1 MKVTPYS
8 FKLPDLGEGT
18 VESEIVAW
26 RAGIG
31 DQVSSDQPLV
41 DMMTDKATIEITAPV
56 SGELISVAGEP
67 GDIIA
72 VGAELAVFATN
83 GEQPVRPAGG
93 PVATGGTPSS
103 PGSDNAHVP
112 ATGCRPIHGRQDE
125 EVSETPAP
133 APAPGRPQTSPAI
146 RRLARENNIDLSRVH
161 GTGPNGRITRADI
174 VACLDQSGGQSGE
187 DAGPGATGVR
197 EIRLQGLRRKT
208 AEQMAL
214 SASRIPHFSYVE
226 EVDVTELDRLRAA
239 PDKSARSRFGR
250 PKGARRG
257 CAREG
262 AHHKSARSRFG
273 RPKGARRG
281 CAREGAHHK
290 SARSRFGRRR
300 APAGGAPG
308 RAHITNLPGA
318 DLDVRRAPAGGAP
331 GRAHIT
337 ELTYLPF
344 FMQALVKVVKAFPQC
359 NAHFDDERQVI
370 RQFDPVH
377 IGIAVQTRDGLMAP
391 VIRHVE
397 TLDLWQC
404 ARALREA
411 ADKARNGSATREDLT
426 GSTITITSL
435 GALGGIVST
444 PIINYPE
451 VAIIG
456 INRIQ
461 QRQVLKDGAAT
472 ARLMMNLSSSFD
484 HRVVDGYDAARAIQ
498 ALKSYLESPA
508 TIFLPES

>member
-1 MKVTPYS
+1 MNMVSYS

-31 DQVSSDQPLV
+31 DQVSTDQPLV

-83 GEQPVRPAGG
+83 GEQPAGLDEG
-93 PVATGGTPSS
+93 EKGTEFNSV
-103 PGSDNAHVP
+103 PGES
-112 ATGCRPIHGRQDE
+112 
-125 EVSETPAP
+125 
-133 APAPGRPQTSPAI
+133 APAPGRPLTSPAI

-161 GTGPNGRITRADI
+161 GTGPNGRITRVDI
-174 VACLDQSGGQSGE
+174 DACLDQSGGQSGE
-187 DAGPGATGVR
+187 DAGPGAASVR

-208 AEQMAL
+208 AERMTL
-214 SASRIPHFSYVE
+214 SASRIPHFSFVE
-226 EVDVTELDRLRAA
+226 EVDVTELDRLR
-239 PDKSARSRFGR
+239 R
-250 PKGARRG
+250 
-257 CAREG
+257 
-262 AHHKSARSRFG
+262 HL
-273 RPKGARRG
+273 
-281 CAREGAHHK
+281 
-290 SARSRFGRRR
+290 
-300 APAGGAPG
+300 
-308 RAHITNLPGA
+308 TNLPGA
-318 DLDVRRAPAGGAP
+318 DLDTQSATAGDAP
-331 GRAHIT
+331 GMAHVT
-337 ELTYLPF
+337 KLTYLPF
-344 FMQALVKVVKAFPQC
+344 FMQALVKVVKTFPQC

-377 IGIAVQTRDGLMAP
+377 IGIAVQTGDGLMVP

-404 ARALREA
+404 SRALREA
-411 ADKARNGSATREDLT
+411 AEKARNGSATREDLT

-456 INRIQ
+456 INRTQ
-461 QRQVLKDGAAT
+461 QRQTVENTGVT
-472 ARLMMNLSSSFD
+472 TRLVMNISSSFD
-484 HRVVDGYDAARAIQ
+484 HRVVDGYDAARVLR

-508 TIFLPES
+508 TLFLPES

>member
-1 MKVTPYS
+1 MNVTPYS

-26 RAGIG
+26 RAGVG
-31 DQVSSDQPLV
+31 DFVSADQPLV
-41 DMMTDKATIEITAPV
+41 DMLTDKATIEITAPV
-56 SGELISVAGEP
+56 SGRLVAVAGEP

-72 VGAELAVFATN
+72 VGAELAVFAAN
-83 GEQPVRPAGG
+83 GEQPA
-93 PVATGGTPSS
+93 
-103 PGSDNAHVP
+103 
-112 ATGCRPIHGRQDE
+112 RQDE
-125 EVSETPAP
+125 EKGELSAP

-146 RRLARENNIDLSRVH
+146 RRLARENNVDLSRVH
-161 GTGPNGRITRADI
+161 GTGSNGRITRADI
-174 VACLDQSGGQSGE
+174 DSYLDRPGGQSGE

-214 SASRIPHFSYVE
+214 STSRIPHFSYVE
-226 EVDVTELDRLRAA
+226 EVDVTELDRLR
-239 PDKSARSRFGR
+239 RQ
-250 PKGARRG
+250 
-257 CAREG
+257 
-262 AHHKSARSRFG
+262 HQ
-273 RPKGARRG
+273 
-281 CAREGAHHK
+281 
-290 SARSRFGRRR
+290 
-300 APAGGAPG
+300 PA
-308 RAHITNLPGA
+308 
-318 DLDVRRAPAGGAP
+318 
-331 GRAHIT
+331 
-337 ELTYLPF
+337 LTYLPF
-344 FMQALVKVVKAFPQC
+344 FMQALVKVVRTFPQC

-377 IGIAVQTRDGLMAP
+377 IGIAVQTDGGLMVP
-391 VIRHVE
+391 VIRHAE

-411 ADKARNGSATREDLT
+411 AEKARNGSATREDLT

-456 INRIQ
+456 INRAQ
-461 QRQVLKDGAAT
+461 QRQVLKDGAGT
-472 ARLMMNLSSSFD
+472 TRLMMNVSSSFD

-498 ALKSYLESPA
+498 ALKSYLETPA
-508 TIFLPES
+508 NIFLPQA